1 MDSLLLF
8 KNYRTLFFKKIF
20 HKEQWRIKKNFERDQ
35 IYNNL
40 KTSSIKEKISFLT
53 QKILNFLPQNKKI
66 LIYSTYMSNLNEIK
80 LNLLLN
86 KSLLYYKSLRPYFLF
101 EKKIISIRKKKFK
114 ALDYHK
120 GGLEEFLSEELLKC
134 IPSGYLE
141 NYENIGNIVNQILF
155 LSFHKK
161 YLQL

>member
-1 MDSLLLF
+1 MEPNKFDRKKYIFLKKEIDLKEVIPLGIEDYQKI
-8 KNYRTLFFKKIF
+8 KNTNYWTHYCYSKIIEHSFSKKFFIKNNG
-20 HKEQWRIKKNFERDQ
+20 ELKKNFERDQ

-101 EKKIISIRKKKFK
+101 EKKIISIRKKKNSKHLIIIK
-114 ALDYHK
+114 A
-120 GGLEEFLSEELLKC
+120 
-134 IPSGYLE
+134 
-141 NYENIGNIVNQILF
+141 V
-155 LSFHKK
+155 
-161 YLQL
+161 